1 NATSLAVQIAL
12 SAPTPIEQ
20 TAPHCPI
27 GLRHIINR
35 LLDKRP
41 ERRFASGQELSDAL
55 AREQRLYSA
64 ASQQD
69 GARRRLFSLHAR
81 LAFTMATITATVLA
95 LCLYVVASREYE
107 SVERLSLTA

>member
-20 TAPHCPI
+20 AAPHCPI

-41 ERRFASGQELSDAL
+41 DRRFASGQELADAL
-55 AREQRLYSA
+55 AREQRLFSA
-64 ASQQD
+64 AAQQD
-69 GARRRLFSLHAR
+69 SVRRRLFSLHAR
-81 LAFTMATITATVLA
+81 LAFTMAAIIATVLA
-95 LCLYVVASREYE
+95 FCLYVVASREYE
-107 SVERLSLTA
+107 SMERM